1 MPEVVDRFDSVGIGG
16 VLHCLPGACAT
27 RAACSTRS
35 GRSRSGAKIFGCSLI
50 ADRGRRRTRGDFVL
64 RILNRLRVVD
74 NADDRSDDLLRELAS
89 RFEDCQVERVGYL
102 VFFSAVV
109 K

>member
-1 MPEVVDRFDSVGIGG
+1 MRNKSRVFDTI
-16 VLHCLPGACAT
+16 
-27 RAACSTRS
+27 RS
-35 GRSRSGAKIFGCSLI
+35 LTRSGAKIFGYSLI